1 MTLGRAQAQQYLFDD
16 INQFCNATLAP
27 DSIFSLLHRE
37 REQLF
42 PDELFADL
50 YVERGR
56 RSVPPS
62 VVATVMVLQRLAG
75 CSDREAVE
83 RYTFDARWRYAAGV
97 GGYDGGGRQRFV
109 HTVLVEMRERLR
121 RSPRPDLV
129 FEVTLEAARS
139 AGLVGR
145 QRVLDSAPLY
155 DAVTT
160 MDTVTL
166 VRSALRGLLG
176 VADAELAEELRTTL
190 GSGDDYAS
198 AAKPQIDWDD
208 AGERAALIDSRAQD
222 ALGCLAVLENR
233 ELSAD
238 VAAAMQLLATVVGQ
252 DLEQDEHGRWRIAR
266 RVAPD
271 RVIST
276 VDPEARHGHKT
287 AARGFDGYKGHV
299 AVDPESELITAT
311 AVTPGNA
318 ADASVAAELIG
329 DLLAV
334 GADPDGDAPGSR
346 AEMERAG
353 AHAAGEPAAVVPAE
367 TAANDA
373 APVVYG
379 DQAYGTGTFQERL
392 GEAGIISR
400 CKTQRP
406 TAPGG
411 RFAKDR
417 FQIDLAAGTVTCPA
431 GLMVP
436 LQPRRG
442 GDRIARFGAACATCP
457 LRADCTASQRGRS
470 IHVGVHEASLAR
482 ARAEQTDPGWRAD
495 YRATRPKVERK
506 LAHLLRRKHGGRH
519 ARVRGTQR
527 VDHDF
532 RWLAAA
538 VDLARLA
545 VLGLRWQPTLGW
557 AAA

>member
-1 MTLGRAQAQQYLFDD
+1 MTLGRAQAQQSLFDD
-16 INQFCNATLAP
+16 ITEFCDATLAP
-27 DSIFSLLHRE
+27 DSIYALLHRE
-37 REQLF
+37 RERLF

-50 YVERGR
+50 YVGRGR

-97 GGYDGGGRQRFV
+97 GGYDGGGRPRFV
-109 HTVLVEMRERLR
+109 HTVLVELRERLR
-121 RSPRPDLV
+121 RSARPDRV
-129 FEVTLEAARS
+129 FEVTLEAARG

-166 VRSALRGLLG
+166 VRSALRGLLAA
-176 VADAELAEELRTTL
+176 ADAELAAELRGAL

-198 AAKPQIDWDD
+198 GAKPQIDWDD
-208 AGERAALIDSRAQD
+208 AAERAALVDSRAQD
-222 ALGCLAVLENR
+222 ALGCLAVLEGR
-233 ELSAD
+233 ALSVELT
-238 VAAAMQLLATVVGQ
+238 AAMQLLASVVGQ
-252 DLEQDEHGRWRIAR
+252 DLEQDEDGRWQIAR
-266 RVAPD
+266 RVARD

-276 VDPEARHGHKT
+276 VDPEARHGHKS
-287 AARGFDGYKGHV
+287 AARGFDGYKGHI
-299 AVDPESELITAT
+299 ALDPESELITAT

-318 ADASVAAELIG
+318 ADASVAAVLIS
-329 DLLAV
+329 DLLPDQDDEHYPDDPSAE
-334 GADPDGDAPGSR
+334 APDGGPETTD
-346 AEMERAG
+346 
-353 AHAAGEPAAVVPAE
+353 GEV
-367 TAANDA
+367 
-373 APVVYG
+373 PVVYG
-379 DQAYGTGTFQERL
+379 DQAYGTGAFQERL
-392 GEAGIISR
+392 AKAGITSR

-411 RFAKDR
+411 RFPTDR
-417 FQIDLAAGTVTCPA
+417 FQIDLEAGAVTCPA
-431 GLMVP
+431 GVTVA
-436 LQPRRG
+436 LQPHRA
-442 GDRIARFGAACATCP
+442 GDRVARFGAACAGCP
-457 LRADCTASQRGRS
+457 LRADCTASHRGRS
-470 IHVGVHEASLAR
+470 IHVGIHEPSLAQ
-482 ARAEQTDPGWRAD
+482 ARAQQRDPAWRAD

-519 ARVRGTQR
+519 ARLRGTQR

-545 VLGLRWQPTLGW
+545 ILGLRWQPTSGW
-557 AAA
+557 VAA

>member
-1 MTLGRAQAQQYLFDD
+1 MTLGRAEAQQSLFDD
-16 INQFCNATLAP
+16 VTEFCDATLAP
-27 DSIFSLLHRE
+27 DSTYAFLHRE

-50 YVERGR
+50 FVEHGR

-121 RSPRPDLV
+121 RSARPDRV
-129 FEVTLEAARS
+129 FAATLQAAR
-139 AGLVGR
+139 AARLVGR
-145 QRVLDSAPLY
+145 HRVLDSAPLY

-166 VRSALRGLLG
+166 IRSALRGLLRA
-176 VADAELAEELRTTL
+176 VDAELAGELRGAL

-208 AGERAALIDSRAQD
+208 AAEREALIDSRAQD
-222 ALGCLAVLENR
+222 GLACLARLEGR
-233 ELSAD
+233 SLSPE
-238 VAAAMQLLATVVGQ
+238 VEAAMHLLATVVGQ
-252 DLEQDEHGRWRIAR
+252 DLEAGADGRLRIAR

-271 RVIST
+271 RVLST

-287 AARGFDGYKGHV
+287 AAHGFDGYKGHV
-299 AVDPESELITAT
+299 AVDPDSELITAT

-318 ADASVAAELIG
+318 GDASVAAGLID
-329 DLLAV
+329 DLL
-334 GADPDGDAPGSR
+334 
-346 AEMERAG
+346 
-353 AHAAGEPAAVVPAE
+353 PAARDTEREHVSAEETVGGAEVPI
-367 TAANDA
+367 
-373 APVVYG
+373 VYG
-379 DQAYGTGTFQERL
+379 DQAYGTGGFQEL
-392 GEAGIISR
+392 LDEAGISSR
-400 CKTQRP
+400 CKTQQP
-406 TAPGG
+406 SAPGG
-411 RFAKDR
+411 RFTKDR
-417 FQIDLAAGTVTCPA
+417 FAVDLLAGTVTCPA
-431 GLMVP
+431 AVSVP
-436 LQPRRG
+436 LQRRPAG
-442 GDRIARFGAACATCP
+442 HRIARFGAACATCP
-457 LRADCTASQRGRS
+457 LRADCTTDPRGRS
-470 IHVGVHEASLAR
+470 IQVSVHEAALAR
-482 ARAEQTDPGWRAD
+482 AREQQTDPLWRAD

-519 ARVRGTQR
+519 VRVRGTR
-527 VDHDF
+527 RIDSDF

-538 VDLARLA
+538 VNLARLA
-545 VLGLRWQPTLGW
+545 ILGLRWRPATGW
-557 AAA
+557 ATA

>member
-1 MTLGRAQAQQYLFDD
+1 VLTEHGMTLGRAQAQQYLFDD
-16 INQFCNATLAP
+16 INAFCEATLAP
-27 DSIFSLLHRE
+27 DSIYALLHRE

-50 YVERGR
+50 YVEHGR

-62 VVATVMVLQRLAG
+62 VVATVMVLQRLG
-75 CSDREAVE
+75 GYSDREAVE
-83 RYTFDARWRYAAGV
+83 HYTFDARWRYAAGV

-121 RSPRPDLV
+121 RSERPDRV
-129 FEVTLEAARS
+129 FEVTLGAARA

-145 QRVLDSAPLY
+145 HRVLDSAPLY

-166 VRSALRGLLG
+166 VRSALRGLLR
-176 VADAELAEELRTTL
+176 VADGELAEQLRAALT
-190 GSGDDYAS
+190 SGDDYTS

-208 AGERAALIDSRAQD
+208 AEARAALIDSRAQD
-222 ALGCLAVLENR
+222 ALACLGVLEGR
-233 ELSAD
+233 KLSAELT
-238 VAAAMQLLATVVGQ
+238 AAMQLLASVVGQ
-252 DLEQDEHGRWRIAR
+252 DLEQDEDLRWRIAR
-266 RVAPD
+266 RVARE

-276 VDPEARHGHKT
+276 VDREARHGHKT

-311 AVTPGNA
+311 AVTPGNV

-329 DLLAV
+329 DLL
-334 GADPDGDAPGSR
+334 PD
-346 AEMERAG
+346 
-353 AHAAGEPAAVVPAE
+353 AGEQGDTGAPVTRDQAAAE
-367 TAANDA
+367 AEPIGEGA
-373 APVVYG
+373 VVYG
-379 DQAYGTGTFQERL
+379 DQAYGTGAFQEQL
-392 GEAGIISR
+392 SEAGITSR

-411 RFAKDR
+411 RFPKDR
-417 FQIDLAAGTVTCPA
+417 FAIDLEAGAVTCPA
-431 GLMVP
+431 GLTVP
-436 LQPRRG
+436 LQPRRSG
-442 GDRIARFGAACATCP
+442 ERVARFGAACASCP
-457 LRADCTASQRGRS
+457 RRADCTASARGRS

-482 ARAEQTDPGWRAD
+482 ARARQADPAWRAD

-506 LAHLLRRKHGGRH
+506 LGHLLWRKHGGRH
-519 ARVRGTQR
+519 ARVRGTER

-545 VLGLRWQPTLGW
+545 VLGLHWRPTTGW
-557 AAA
+557 SAA